1 MEGQMTMNSL
11 KGQVALITGGGTGIG
26 RATAL
31 HLAREGA
38 QVVITGRRAEPLQAV
53 VDEIRA
59 AGGEAWAQPA
69 DLLDRDALLTLVSR
83 VQAEHGRIDILI
95 NNAGAS
101 SRVRNILFVQAD
113 DWDATI
119 AVNLNAVY
127 TLIQAVLPGMLER
140 GGGTVVTVSSL
151 AAVRPGLLGG
161 APYGAAKAAVT
172 NLMGFLHATFRNQNI
187 RSTTILPGEVNTPIL
202 DSRVRPPTP
211 QERARMVD
219 PDDVAR
225 AITLVCSL
233 PARTTIEQLVI
244 SPTYARDQGPDAEI
258 SRWTGAPAGVAP
270 SPAGGR
276 ATVFEVKHFL
286 RAEDVWRRSTS
297 FGL

>member
-1 MEGQMTMNSL
+1 MQAQGAL
-11 KGQVALITGGGTGIG
+11 DGQVALVTGGGGGIG

-31 HLAREGA
+31 RLARAGA
-38 QVVITGRRAEPLQAV
+38 RVVVTGRRAEPLQAV
-53 VDEIRA
+53 AAEVRA
-59 AGGEAWAQPA
+59 AGGQAFARPA
-69 DLLDRDALLTLVSR
+69 DLQDREALRALVAG
-83 VQAEHGRIDILI
+83 VEAELGRIDILV

-101 SRVRNILFVQAD
+101 SRVRNILFVEPD

-127 TLIQAVLPGMLER
+127 TLVQAVLPGMLAR

-172 NLMGFLHATFRNQNI
+172 NLMTFLHATFRNQNI
-187 RSTTILPGEVNTPIL
+187 RSTTILPGEVNTPIM
-202 DSRVRPPTP
+202 DTRVRPPTAE
-211 QERARMVD
+211 ERARMVD

-225 AITLVCSL
+225 AITLVCTL

-244 SPTYARDQGPDAEI
+244 SPTLARDQGPDTEI
-258 SRWTGAPAGVAP
+258 SRWVGAPDGFP
-270 SPAGGR
+270 GKPR
-276 ATVFEVKHFL
+276 TP
-286 RAEDVWRRSTS
+286 
-297 FGL
+297 